1 MSHCTASLGVLAA
14 AALSLAAP
22 AAASA
27 VSGTIGKPCYSHIPL
42 AKTDVSTEPI
52 VVTLTGGT
60 PGANFILAAQAPGK
74 GSGSSGSASGTFD
87 AAGNGS
93 AAIAEVFPPSGSIGP
108 LKGDALTITAKDF
121 GLGAA
126 SVDTPIGQTLITN
139 LSMDVASTP
148 RSPRKARK
156 ITVSGTPFAGQA
168 IYGFIVKGTNPKVLR
183 RISLGT
189 ADGCGYLSGKGIVAP
204 KSFKRGSYRLYVNP
218 GPTLKKDFALAFSF
232 RITRSIL

>member
-1 MSHCTASLGVLAA
+1 MSHRSASLGVLAA

-27 VSGTIGKPCYSHIPL
+27 VTGTVGKPCYTHVPL

-60 PGANFILAAQAPGK
+60 PGANFLVAATAPGK
-74 GSGSSGSASGTFD
+74 GLGSSGSASGTFD
-87 AAGNGS
+87 AAGNGT

-108 LKGDALTITAKDF
+108 LKGDLIAITAKDF
-121 GLGAA
+121 GAGAA
-126 SVDTPIGQTLITN
+126 AVDTPIGQTLITN

-148 RSPRKARK
+148 RSPRAKRK

-168 IYGFIVKGTNPKVLR
+168 MYGFIVKGTSRNVLR
-183 RISLGT
+183 RIKLGT
-189 ADGCGYLSGKGIVAP
+189 ADGCGYLVGRGVVAP

-232 RITRSIL
+232 RITRSIF

>member
-1 MSHCTASLGVLAA
+1 MSHRTASLGVLAA

-27 VSGTIGKPCYSHIPL
+27 VTGTVGKPCYSHVPL

-60 PGANFILAAQAPGK
+60 PGANFLISAAAPGK
-74 GSGSSGSASGTFD
+74 ASGSSGSASGTFD
-87 AAGNGS
+87 AAGNGT

-108 LKGDALTITAKDF
+108 LKGDALVISAQDF
-121 GLGAA
+121 GAGA
-126 SVDTPIGQTLITN
+126 VETPIGTTRITN
-139 LSMDVASTP
+139 LSMDIASTP

-156 ITVSGTPFAGQA
+156 ITVSGTPYAGQVMYA
-168 IYGFIVKGTNPKVLR
+168 FVVKGTSRTVLR
-183 RISLGT
+183 RFRLGT
-189 ADGCGYLSGKGIVAP
+189 ADGCGYLAGKGIVAP

-232 RITRSIL
+232 KITRGTF